1 MNDKYLHNI
10 QTGDLVKIRIE
21 CSGRLGFVLAI
32 KPSHRTV
39 AHYMY
44 EVEVLIREQHYNF
57 MMYELEK
64 I

>member
-1 MNDKYLHNI
+1 LHNI

-44 EVEVLIREQHYNF
+44 EVEVLIGEQHYNF
-57 MMYELEK
+57 MMYELK
-64 I
+64 KVG